1 MEAVFADAF
10 DTEGIANCLELLKKG
25 KAVDIPIY
33 DFVTHQR
40 STEVRKVS
48 FSLAREENVKGQA
61 QMEGSML
68 DLTTKG

>member
-1 MEAVFADAF
+1 VCSDAF

-48 FSLAREENVKGQA
+48 FSLSRSGEC
-61 QMEGSML
+61 
-68 DLTTKG
+68 